1 MENSEYKNDSIMT
14 VNFNREFIDCF
25 GNGIPGKN
33 PEKVSN
39 MAEEL
44 CLTLFNLST
53 LGGGIVSPDKKYM
66 AYRLSLRISECPD
79 AVELTTEEASFLKE
93 VSAEAYSAGAYGR
106 VADLIEGK

>member
-1 MENSEYKNDSIMT
+1 MT
-14 VNFNREFIDCF
+14 VNFNQEFIDCF
-25 GNGIPGKN
+25 GNGIPGKT
-33 PEKVSN
+33 PGKVSN

-53 LGGGIVSPDKKYM
+53 LGGGMVAQDKKYM

-79 AVELTTEEASFLKE
+79 VVELTTEEASFLKE

-106 VADLIEGK
+106 VADLIEGI

>member
-1 MENSEYKNDSIMT
+1 MT
-14 VNFNREFIDCF
+14 VNFNHEFTDCF
-25 GNGIPGKN
+25 GNGIQGKN
-33 PEKVSN
+33 PGKVSN

-53 LGGGIVSPDKKYM
+53 LGGAMVPAEKKYL
-66 AYRLSLRISECPD
+66 AYRLSLRISTCPD
-79 AVELTTEEASFLKE
+79 AVELTTEEASFIKE

>member
-1 MENSEYKNDSIMT
+1 MT
-14 VNFNREFIDCF
+14 VNFNHEFTDCF
-25 GNGIPGKN
+25 GNGILGKN
-33 PEKVSN
+33 PGKASN

-53 LGGGIVSPDKKYM
+53 LGGAMVSAEKKYL

-79 AVELTTEEASFLKE
+79 AVELTTEEAGFIKE